1 MYFTNQHTLGVI
13 FGRKMTRDD
22 NIQRHKRTVIDIVLS
37 YLQTADVIRMPTP
50 RRKLERHASLV
61 S

>member
-1 MYFTNQHTLGVI
+1 VI
-13 FGRKMTRDD
+13 FGRTMTRDA

-37 YLQTADVIRMPTP
+37 YLQTPEAERAQPP
-50 RRKLERHASLV
+50 RRRAARYASLV